1 MGGFH
6 LTSNGGIYEVAIE
19 PTLKEIQ
26 RTQPDYLVPCHYT
39 GWKASSIIIETMPEK
54 FMQSVV
60 GPLLNFR
67 NNQR

>member
-6 LTSNGGIYEVAIE
+6 LTSNGGIYEATIE

-26 RTQPDYLVPCHYT
+26 RTQPDYLVPCCT

-54 FMQSVV
+54 IMQSVV
-60 GPLLNFR
+60 GTTFEF
-67 NNQR
+67 